1 MTSHI
6 AGGGSEGDGVG
17 GGGEGSGEGGDE
29 GGEGGKGG
37 GEGGEGGEG
46 GDGGDGGVRLVTEK
60 LRKEHVLVAA
70 VPVFWYSA
78 MRSEASLEYVNVLMW
93 SQPVD
98 GSVSESDGFQY
109 AENPS
114 DASRS
119 SLNHVYWVPS
129 LCVQLIWF
137 VLKSPEPA
145 STRLLPQSVGRKK
158 VYTAPLQASHSL
170 SPNPTAGIDP
180 SGPAYGAR
188 PHCCL

>member
-17 GGGEGSGEGGDE
+17 GGGEGSGEGGGE

-46 GDGGDGGVRLVTEK
+46 GGEGGEGGECGDGGDGGVRLVTEK

-78 MRSEASLEYVNVLMW
+78 MRSGASLEYVNVLMC

-98 GSVSESDGFQY
+98 GSASESDGFHH
-109 AENPS
+109 AEYSS

-119 SLNHVYWVPS
+119 NLNHVYWVAS
-129 LCVQLIWF
+129 SSVQSYSF
-137 VLKSPEPA
+137 VLNSPEPA
-145 STRLLPQSVGRKK
+145 ATRLFPKPVR
-158 VYTAPLQASHSL
+158 
-170 SPNPTAGIDP
+170 
-180 SGPAYGAR
+180 
-188 PHCCL
+188 